1 MSFNRKMSYE
11 LRLAYICIFL
21 FIAAQYVVN
30 EHPWDQAFRIAG
42 LLAFI
47 GSMLL
52 SGRRRV
58 AKS

>member
-1 MSFNRKMSYE
+1 MSSSRKISLE
-11 LRLAYICIFL
+11 LRLAYVCILL
-21 FIAAQYVVN
+21 FIVAQYAVN

-52 SGRRRV
+52 SVRKRG
-58 AKS
+58 